1 MNEILVAHIEF
12 GVGTHNIVVIT
23 YNVKTGF
30 SELTNIYFW
39 FCRTNST
46 RK

>member
-23 YNVKTGF
+23 YNIKTGF
-30 SELTNIYFW
+30 SEHTNIF
-39 FCRTNST
+39 FGFVERIVSL
-46 RK
+46 